1 MAKIDR
7 LGKRPERFRCAEM
20 RKLSFIKM
28 PLPLNYV
35 VLQKEVFVVEQL
47 LARLRQASTRQEAET
62 CLKQL
67 WQRMSE
73 INTYYRNK
81 FGMDDPPAEW
91 LELGRRIV
99 DLKGQGVSP
108 GDICKALHIKKAMY
122 LHILAEYMG
131 YQRRAV
137 EAENRLLE

>member
-1 MAKIDR
+1 M
-7 LGKRPERFRCAEM
+7 
-20 RKLSFIKM
+20 
-28 PLPLNYV
+28 
-35 VLQKEVFVVEQL
+35 EQL

-99 DLKGQGVSP
+99 DLQGQGVSP

-131 YQRRAV
+131 YQKRAV
-137 EAENRLLE
+137 DAENRLLE